1 MVKKDELFQL
11 VRWVNLG
18 IGLFYLYLWHFGGG
32 FHLLGIGASNIAVW
46 VFTRG
51 DNWWGCDVW
60 TVDWVNIWSYEC
72 LRW

>member
-51 DNWWGCDVW
+51 DN
-60 TVDWVNIWSYEC
+60 
-72 LRW
+72 